1 MSGSTSYADRVD
13 DLVALALGE
22 HDALETIIRARADQV
37 LARLG
42 DALQA
47 GRTPDERIEAL
58 IETYMHGALQLL
70 ADGAAAGDR
79 IAFGEAEVTAAS
91 VAAAMD
97 RAVEAQRS
105 GDPETVAAAM
115 ASAEAILE
123 LDLAD
128 LYELLL

>member
-70 ADGAAAGDR
+70 ADGAAGDR
-79 IAFGEAEVTAAS
+79 IAFAEAEVTAAS